1 MGACPHPDV
10 SMFFPYI
17 SLLPYLIIFYIV
29 GLAILK
35 RQASSIRLAS
45 MLIAGYIIGDKL
57 LKNMFQSILLIILNR
72 SSATIFM

>member
-10 SMFFPYI
+10 SMLFSYI
-17 SLLPYLIIFYIV
+17 SLLPYLIIFYLV
-29 GLAILK
+29 GLTILK

-57 LKNMFQSILLIILNR
+57 LKNLFQSI
-72 SSATIFM
+72 F